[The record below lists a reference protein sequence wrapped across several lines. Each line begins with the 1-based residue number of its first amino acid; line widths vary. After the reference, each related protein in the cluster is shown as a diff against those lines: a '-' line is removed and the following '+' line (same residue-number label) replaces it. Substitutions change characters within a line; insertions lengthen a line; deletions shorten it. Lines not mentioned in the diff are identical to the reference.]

1 MDFAPDFP
9 MAQGG
14 FFIGVEYVCMYV
26 CMMFSKTVTILVW
39 KIKSEDEWLEWGSKW
54 GLLFYG

>member
-14 FFIGVEYVCMYV
+14 FFIGVEYVCMYI
-26 CMMFSKTVTILVW
+26 CMYDV
-39 KIKSEDEWLEWGSKW
+39 LENCYNLSMEN
-54 GLLFYG
+54 

>member
-39 KIKSEDEWLEWGSKW
+39 KIKSEDE
-54 GLLFYG
+54 